1 MWEVKVYIEGKG
13 VTKDLP
19 KAKSLFQKG
28 CDLDA
33 GLACRML
40 GTMYQKGNSV
50 TQDLSKAEALYQKC
64 NQIKDE
70 SKMAADAAMNRSAC
84 NNYASSNPKDSR

>member
-64 NQIKDE
+64 NEPTWHIK
-70 SKMAADAAMNRSAC
+70 SKM
-84 NNYASSNPKDSR
+84 NPRWQLTQL